1 MVIDQL
7 DNKIYLLRSSNV
19 PNPILGGS
27 VHKVSSLL
35 KQPPI
40 TIFVRVVAPQIML
53 PQPSIMHIIVQK

>member
-1 MVIDQL
+1 MVADQP
-7 DNKIYLLRSSNV
+7 DNKFYLLRSSNV
-19 PNPILGGS
+19 SNPVPGGS
-27 VHKVSSLL
+27 VHKVPSLL